1 MTVKPPVPPFTH
13 ESAIQKIR
21 GAEDAWNR
29 QDPEQ
34 VALAYTEDSRW
45 RNRDSFVQGRAEIIE
60 FLRSKWS
67 KELDYHLVKELWAV
81 EGNRIAVRYCYESHD
96 PAGQW
101 WRSFGNENWEF
112 DQDGLMHTR
121 HSSIND
127 VPIEEAERRLR
138 WESGQPRPEEHPG
151 LTELG
156 F

>member
-1 MTVKPPVPPFTH
+1 MTVKPPVPPFTR

-45 RNRDSFVQGRAEIIE
+45 RNRDSFVQGSEQIVE

-67 KELDYHLVKELWAV
+67 KELDYHLVKELWAT
-81 EGNRIAVRYCYESHD
+81 EGSRIAVRYCYESHD
-96 PAGQW
+96 PSGQW
-101 WRSFGNENWEF
+101 WRSFGNEDWDF
-112 DQDGLMHTR
+112 DENGLMHTR

-127 VPIEEAERRLR
+127 VPIEERDRRFHWPLGR
-138 WESGQPRPEEHPG
+138 RPDDHPG

-156 F
+156 L

>member
-1 MTVKPPVPPFTH
+1 MTVKPRVPPFTR

-45 RNRDSFVQGRAEIIE
+45 RNRDSFVQGLEQIVE

-67 KELDYHLVKELWAV
+67 KELDYHLVKELWAT
-81 EGNRIAVRYCYESHD
+81 EGSRIAVRYCYESHD
-96 PAGQW
+96 PSGQW
-101 WRSFGNENWEF
+101 WRSFGNEDWDF
-112 DQDGLMHTR
+112 DENGLMHTR

-127 VPIEEAERRLR
+127 VPIQESERVLR
-138 WESGQPRPEEHPG
+138 WESGQPRPEGHPG

>member
-1 MTVKPPVPPFTH
+1 MTVKPPVPPFTR
-13 ESAIQKIR
+13 ESAARKIR

-34 VALAYTEDSRW
+34 VALAYTEDSSW
-45 RNRDSFVQGRAEIIE
+45 RNRDSFVEGRAEIVA

-81 EGNRIAVRYCYESHD
+81 EGSRIAVRYCYESHD
-96 PAGQW
+96 PSGQW
-101 WRSFGNENWEF
+101 WRSFGNENWDF
-112 DQDGLMHTR
+112 DEDGRMHTR

-127 VPIEEAERRLR
+127 VPIEEAERTLR
-138 WESGQPRPEEHPG
+138 WESGQPRPDGHPG

>member
-1 MTVKPPVPPFTH
+1 MTAKPPVPPFTW
-13 ESAIQKIR
+13 EAAVEKIQA
-21 GAEDAWNR
+21 AEDAWNR

-45 RNRDSFVQGRAEIIE
+45 RNRDTFVTGRPEIVE
-60 FLRSKWS
+60 FLTGKWS
-67 KELDYHLVKELWAV
+67 RELGYRLVKELWAYD
-81 EGNRIAVRYCYESHD
+81 GNRIAVRYCYESHD
-96 PAGQW
+96 PEGQW

-112 DQDGLMHTR
+112 AEDGLMAVR

-127 VPIEEAERRLR
+127 VPIDDAERKLR
-138 WESGQPRPEEHPG
+138 WESGQPRPRGYPG

>member
-1 MTVKPPVPPFTH
+1 MTVKPPLPPFTW
-13 ESAIQKIR
+13 ESAVQKIQA
-21 GAEDAWNR
+21 AEDAWNR

-34 VALAYTEDSRW
+34 VALAYSVDSRW
-45 RNRDSFVQGRAEIIE
+45 RNRDSFVKGRDEIIA

-67 KELDYHLVKELWAV
+67 RELDYHLVKELWAYG
-81 EGNRIAVRYCYESHD
+81 GNRIAVRYCYESHD
-96 PAGQW
+96 PDGQW

-112 DQDGLMHTR
+112 DASGLMCAR

-127 VPIEEAERRLR
+127 VPIEEAERKLR
-138 WESGQPRPEEHPG
+138 WEAGQPRPKGHAG